1 MMRIFVG
8 ATFEGQPA
16 RLLVVLRGPCSEDE
30 RPAVVIE
37 RATSAASA
45 EVTPWKPASAHEVE
59 LEAALRA
66 RETRLFFATSP
77 AAPGECS
84 GDRVNVSA
92 SFRSDVASTSFRAV
106 PRDADR
112 TTFALASCY
121 FGELG
126 RATSFGTA
134 LDTAANGYSLGG
146 HRIDF
151 KLFVGDNLYA
161 DVAVDQ
167 NAFSAEDG
175 AYAEIATR
183 YVRTFVDDD
192 AMALALASSP
202 TFFTFDDHELW
213 NDFPHQNAWL
223 SRSWSAHRSLWT
235 GASVAGLDAFQVPL
249 NPAGIG
255 ASRSYIFEAG
265 QVPFFVADTRSQRT
279 SAEDPHPS
287 LLPLEA
293 LEGLEAFL
301 RAPGGPRV
309 LVLGQPIWLE
319 ARSKTFLFTTD
330 HNLAAYEE
338 AFGRIVRALDDCPSD
353 VLVLSGDVHFSR
365 ILRLETSPGV
375 HVYEVVS
382 SPSAHIPTS
391 GSTAKHAVFGGTRDV
406 IEADAIQIAD
416 SVDLRERGLRLR
428 ECGYLGGT
436 SAVATLALVSLHRRS
451 EGTLEVTVDFVD
463 HQSSPPRLLAS
474 EPAGKRA
481 PECAKT
487 TRFLLGPRS
496 RRGR

>member
-1 MMRIFVG
+1 MLRIFVG
-8 ATFEGQPA
+8 ATFEGLPA
-16 RLLVVLRGPCSEDE
+16 RLLAVVRGPCAEDE

-37 RATSAASA
+37 RLGTVSEA
-45 EVTPWKPASAHEVE
+45 EVTRWIPCSAHE
-59 LEAALRA
+59 AALEVALRE
-66 RETRLFFATSP
+66 RETHLFFVTCPSEISNRA
-77 AAPGECS
+77 E
-84 GDRVNVSA
+84 DRVDVSA
-92 SFRSDVASTSFRAV
+92 SFRSDVARASFRAV

-134 LDTAANGYSLGG
+134 LETAANGYAFGG

-167 NAFSAEDG
+167 NAFSAAEG

-223 SRSWSAHRSLWT
+223 SRSWSAHRSVWT

-249 NPAGIG
+249 NPSGIG
-255 ASRSYIFEAG
+255 ATRSYTFEAG

-293 LEGLEAFL
+293 LEALEAFL
-301 RAPGGPRV
+301 RASGGPRV

-330 HNLAAYEE
+330 HNLAAYER
-338 AFGRIVRALDDCPSD
+338 AFARIVRALDDCPSD

-365 ILRLETSPGV
+365 ILRLETSPGAR
-375 HVYEVVS
+375 VYEVVS
-382 SPSAHIPTS
+382 SPAAHIPTS
-391 GSTAKHAVFGGTRDV
+391 GSTAMHAVFGGTRDV
-406 IEADAIQIAD
+406 IRADAIQIAD
-416 SVDLRERGLRLR
+416 SVDLRAEGLRLR

-436 SAVATLALVSLHRRS
+436 SAVATLALVSLQRRS
-451 EGTLEVTVDFVD
+451 ECTLEVTVDFVD
-463 HQSSPPRLLAS
+463 HRASPPRRLAS
-474 EPAGKRA
+474 EWAGTRA
-481 PECAKT
+481 PECFGT
-487 TRFLLGPRS
+487 TRFLLGPRPS
-496 RRGR
+496 RRS